1 MFRKNLAGL
10 EAVQP
15 LPGGYHVISGRQM
28 AAYAARQFIAHSSTI
43 VCRTKLIH
51 AGLRMPE
58 KLRWA
63 GEDHNFFIDMTLRA
77 GDVCVSLEAE
87 ADLGRGVSIY
97 EDAFEWG
104 SMKDLRRR
112 TYNIASA
119 RRVQQRANWPRAVRL
134 DLSDGVAYLLMRRVI
149 RSRGPDMEALGM
161 VWSLDRQTVL
171 CAPFSVLDVFA
182 RKVLRRVGLKVAA

>member
-1 MFRKNLAGL
+1 MFKFLFIILLNDLYCCSIR
-10 EAVQP
+10 QT
-15 LPGGYHVISGRQM
+15 VIS
-28 AAYAARQFIAHSSTI
+28 AYQNSIFI
-43 VCRTKLIH
+43 
-51 AGLRMPE
+51 
-58 KLRWA
+58 
-63 GEDHNFFIDMTLRA
+63 
-77 GDVCVSLEAE
+77 EAE

-134 DLSDGVAYLLMRRVI
+134 DLSDGVAYLLVRRVI